1 MTYVRLSGP
10 KDRRSPRLRPT
21 IEQDVDLSAVSVVV
35 DVSSADGRQQCPSNG
50 RQRTLEYGP
59 LNPAGSGP
67 KPSCIKHENQQ
78 SVARCNLR
86 NWTNLRSRPCVGLE
100 RDMVCTAPWKAW
112 QTTERGLRQ
121 SRTPHA
127 RSSCIIG
134 HFLTIA
140 WRTQILAIGDS
151 QVRSYDRRTVSVEW
165 SVRRA
170 NCKRFTHIRP
180 TDGSGSRPVSWSGER
195 LSMAVHGQTRML
207 NAPAVSTSFGSL
219 PFILRFSLKQNT
231 QLSTVNRFEASPESS
246 RLGTDCIVSKLTR
259 RSNARALFRIR
270 SEIMRLLSHCRA

>member
-1 MTYVRLSGP
+1 MWTYQALTVDNSAHRTDGKVR
-10 KDRRSPRLRPT
+10 
-21 IEQDVDLSAVSVVV
+21 
-35 DVSSADGRQQCPSNG
+35 SSYR
-50 RQRTLEYGP
+50 P
-59 LNPAGSGP
+59 LNPAGSGRQ
-67 KPSCIKHENQQ
+67 PSGIEHANQQ
-78 SVARCNLR
+78 GVARCNLR

-140 WRTQILAIGDS
+140 WGTQILAIGDS

-180 TDGSGSRPVSWSGER
+180 TDGSGPTTVGWSGEWR
-195 LSMAVHGQTRML
+195 SQWRCMD
-207 NAPAVSTSFGSL
+207 
-219 PFILRFSLKQNT
+219 
-231 QLSTVNRFEASPESS
+231 
-246 RLGTDCIVSKLTR
+246 RLGCSTLR
-259 RSNARALFRIR
+259 RFQ
-270 SEIMRLLSHCRA
+270 RLLVLFLL